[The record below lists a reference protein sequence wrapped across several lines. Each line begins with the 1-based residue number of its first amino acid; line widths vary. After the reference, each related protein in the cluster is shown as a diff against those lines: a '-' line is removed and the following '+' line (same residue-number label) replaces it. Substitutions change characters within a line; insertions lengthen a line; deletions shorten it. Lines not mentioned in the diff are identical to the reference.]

1 MSTIVFNREIKR
13 LISNENHP
21 VLNYIKEKFKNSN
34 RNKSYY
40 GFFDSFL
47 FSYGILTLGYSP
59 IINGNKFIPYV
70 NCSRNNIFRE
80 EKEITDLS
88 QKAENMSEC
97 QKIMAE
103 YLISRLKCLNVENF
117 ECWNPELNYEILD

>member
-1 MSTIVFNREIKR
+1 MSTIVFNQEIKR

-21 VLNYIKEKFKNSN
+21 VLNYIKEKFKYSN

-47 FSYGILTLGYSP
+47 YNYGILTLGYLP
-59 IINGNKFIPYV
+59 IVNSNKYVPYV

-80 EKEITDLS
+80 EKGNTNLS
-88 QKAENMSEC
+88 LKAENKSEC
-97 QKIMAE
+97 QKIMAN
-103 YLISRLKCLNVENF
+103 YLINSLKSLNVENF
-117 ECWNPELNYEILD
+117 ECWNSELNNEILT

>member
-1 MSTIVFNREIKR
+1 MSTIVFNQEIKR

-21 VLNYIKEKFKNSN
+21 VLNYIKEKFKYSN

-47 FSYGILTLGYSP
+47 YNYGILTLGYLP
-59 IINGNKFIPYV
+59 IVNSNKYVPYV

-80 EKEITDLS
+80 EKGNTNLS
-88 QKAENMSEC
+88 LKGENKSEC
-97 QKIMAE
+97 QKIMAN
-103 YLISRLKCLNVENF
+103 YLINSLKSLNVENF
-117 ECWNPELNYEILD
+117 ECWNSELNNEILT

>member
-21 VLNYIKEKFKNSN
+21 VLNFIKDEFKNSN

-47 FSYGILTLGYSP
+47 FNYGVLTLGYSP
-59 IINGNKFIPYV
+59 IINGNKYVPYV

-80 EKEITDLS
+80 EKGITDLS
-88 QKAENMSEC
+88 QKAENMTEC

-103 YLISRLKCLNVENF
+103 YLIGRLKCLNVENF
-117 ECWNPELNYEILD
+117 KSWNSELNYEILA

>member
-1 MSTIVFNREIKR
+1 MSTIVFNREIKK

-21 VLNYIKEKFKNSN
+21 VLNFIKDEFKNSN
-34 RNKSYY
+34 QNKSYY

-47 FSYGILTLGYSP
+47 FNYGVLTLGYSP
-59 IINGNKFIPYV
+59 IINGNKYVPYV

-80 EKEITDLS
+80 EKGITDLS
-88 QKAENMSEC
+88 QKAENKTEC

-103 YLISRLKCLNVENF
+103 YLINRLKSLNVENF
-117 ECWNPELNYEILD
+117 KSWNSDLNYEILV

>member
-1 MSTIVFNREIKR
+1 MSTIVFNREIKK

-21 VLNYIKEKFKNSN
+21 VLNFIKDEIKNSN
-34 RNKSYY
+34 RNKSYS

-47 FSYGILTLGYSP
+47 FNYGVLTLGYLP
-59 IINGNKFIPYV
+59 IINGNKYVPYV

-80 EKEITDLS
+80 EKGITDLS
-88 QKAENMSEC
+88 QKAENKNEC

-103 YLISRLKCLNVENF
+103 YLISRLKSLNVENF
-117 ECWNPELNYEILD
+117 KSWNSDLNYEILV